1 MFRGIRHRRREGIDA
16 RKRGIQV
23 EKTKLIE
30 LFKMQNVLRDHI
42 GYEGEDKKDKMLLA
56 LLVEIGE
63 CANEWRGFKY
73 WSKKNKEPRIKK
85 AIICYICDG
94 IGELEHDNWKHCE
107 RCNGTGVVGY
117 SNPLKEEYVDGLHFV
132 LDYGLEIGMEP
143 ERLDIRNYGP
153 DGSITKAFLVVQE
166 IAIGLRTQRN
176 GTFLKMHYEFLLSQ
190 YLLLG
195 EMLGFSD
202 DDIFNAYV
210 EKNKVNHQR
219 QDNGY

>member
-1 MFRGIRHRRREGIDA
+1 
-16 RKRGIQV
+16 V
-23 EKTKLIE
+23 EKVKLVE

-73 WSKKNKEPRIKK
+73 WSKKNKPVT
-85 AIICYICDG
+85 
-94 IGELEHDNWKHCE
+94 DNWRVGNDLNVE
-107 RCNGTGVVGY
+107 RY
-117 SNPLKEEYVDGLHFV
+117 NPLKEEYVDGLHFV
-132 LDYGLEIGMEP
+132 LDYGLEIGVDPNRVSVIKYSVNGSVTKQFLNIQESIF
-143 ERLDIRNYGP
+143 RLRNSVP
-153 DGSITKAFLVVQE
+153 KSKI
-166 IAIGLRTQRN
+166 
-176 GTFLKMHYEFLLSQ
+176 MYEFVLGN
-190 YLLLG
+190 YLCLG

>member
-1 MFRGIRHRRREGIDA
+1 MHRGIRHRRREGIKT

-23 EKTKLIE
+23 EKAKLVE

-42 GYEGEDKKDKMLLA
+42 GYEGEDKKEKMLLA

-73 WSKKNKEPRIKK
+73 WSKKNKPVT
-85 AIICYICDG
+85 
-94 IGELEHDNWKHCE
+94 DNWRVGNDLNVE
-107 RCNGTGVVGY
+107 RY
-117 SNPLKEEYVDGLHFV
+117 NPLKEEYVDGLHFV
-132 LDYGLEIGMEP
+132 LDYGLEMGMEP

-153 DGSITKAFLVVQE
+153 DGSITKAFLVLSE
-166 IAIGLRTQRN
+166 IVIGLRTQKN
-176 GTFLKMHYEFLLSQ
+176 NTFFKMHYEFLLSH

>member
-1 MFRGIRHRRREGIDA
+1 MCRGLRHRRHEGIDA

-23 EKTKLIE
+23 EKTKLVE

-73 WSKKNKEPRIKK
+73 WSTKQEARTFASESDPTAGLYR
-85 AIICYICDG
+85 
-94 IGELEHDNWKHCE
+94 EW
-107 RCNGTGVVGY
+107 
-117 SNPLKEEYVDGLHFV
+117 NPLKEEYVDGLHFV
-132 LDYGLEIGMEP
+132 LDYGLEIGMIP
-143 ERLDIRNYGP
+143 GRLDIRNYGAG
-153 DGSITKAFLVVQE
+153 GSITKAFLVVQE
-166 IAIGLRTQRN
+166 IAIGLRTQKN
-176 GTFLKMHYEFLLSQ
+176 NTFLAMHYEFLLSQ